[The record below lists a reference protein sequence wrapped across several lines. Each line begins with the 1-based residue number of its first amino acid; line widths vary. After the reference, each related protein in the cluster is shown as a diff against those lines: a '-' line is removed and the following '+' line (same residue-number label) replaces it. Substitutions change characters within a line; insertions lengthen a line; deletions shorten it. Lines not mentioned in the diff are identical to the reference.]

1 MPCPMDRARELFER
15 LEAGGLAALE
25 RLLAEEEPESLFLDY
40 KRSATP
46 AGDPGLHRNDR
57 ENLSKAL
64 SGFANSEGGLLI
76 WGVDARREAGAQR
89 EAVNKAPVVQAA
101 GFRTLVEGALSGESV
116 PALSNARV
124 LHILE
129 GAGPAGYVVVL
140 IPQSLIGPIR
150 ATRTDKY
157 HLRSGSSFG
166 IVPHGVLA
174 GMFGRAPQPVIRPNF
189 IAHFTQLNERRD
201 AISISFTVAAGNFG
215 AVLAGK
221 VFLSVWLGDLAQF
234 EKAVHVQ
241 VVHAE
246 AYDLRR
252 GRLPGFSIVA
262 KDGVE
267 LAPGGLDE
275 LCSIVVTLPLNYR
288 QPIRFDFNLG
298 ARDTPPGRFSISVN
312 ADTMNGLAERLAAG
326 RLRTDEIWE
335 TDAPLV

>member
-1 MPCPMDRARELFER
+1 MDRAHELFKR

-40 KRSATP
+40 KRSATH
-46 AGDPGLHRNDR
+46 ADDPGLHRSDR

-76 WGVDARREAGAQR
+76 WGVDARRKAGAQR
-89 EAVNKAPVVQAA
+89 EIANKAPVPQAA

-116 PALSNARV
+116 PALPNARV
-124 LHILE
+124 MHILE
-129 GAGPAGYVVVL
+129 SAGPAGYVVVL

-150 ATRTDKY
+150 AIRTDRY

-174 GMFGRAPQPVIRPNF
+174 GMFGRAPQPIIQPNF
-189 IAHFTQLNERRD
+189 ISYFTQLNERRD
-201 AISISFTVAAGNFG
+201 AISISFAVAAGNFG
-215 AVLAGK
+215 AVLGSK
-221 VFLSVWLGDLAQF
+221 VFLSVWMGDLAQL
-234 EKAVHVQ
+234 EQPLHAR
-241 VVHAE
+241 VVHAD

-267 LAPGGLDE
+267 LAPGGIDE
-275 LCSIVVTLPLNYR
+275 LCNIVVTLPLTYR
-288 QPIRFDFNLG
+288 QPIRLDFNLG
-298 ARDTPPGRFSISVN
+298 ARGAPPTHFYIAVS
-312 ADTMNGLAERLAAG
+312 AETMNGLAERLAAG

-335 TDAPLV
+335 TNALPT

>member
-1 MPCPMDRARELFER
+1 MERARELFER
-15 LEAGGLAALE
+15 LEIDGLAALE

-40 KRSATP
+40 KRSATLE
-46 AGDPGLHRNDR
+46 GDPGLHRNDR

-76 WGVDARREAGAQR
+76 WGVDARREAGGQR
-89 EAVNKAPVVQAA
+89 EVTNKVPVPQAA
-101 GFRTLVEGALSGESV
+101 AFRTLVEGALSGESI

-129 GAGPAGYVVVL
+129 GAGPAGYVAVL

-174 GMFGRAPQPVIRPNF
+174 GMFGRSPQPIIQPNLV
-189 IAHFTQLNERRD
+189 AYFTQLNERRD
-201 AISISFTVAAGNFG
+201 AISISFAVAAGNFG
-215 AVLAGK
+215 AVLASK
-221 VFLSVWLGDLAQF
+221 VFLSAWMGDLARL
-234 EKAVHVQ
+234 ERAVDVQ
-241 VVHAE
+241 VVHAG

-252 GRLPGFSIVA
+252 GGLPGFTIVA

-267 LAPGGLDE
+267 LAPGGIDE
-275 LCSIVVTLPLNYR
+275 LCNIVVTLPATYR
-288 QPIRFDFNLG
+288 QSIRFDFTLG
-298 ARDTPPGRFSISVN
+298 ARDAPPVRFYVGIN
-312 ADTMNGLAERLAAG
+312 AETMNNLVERLLAA
-326 RLRTDEIWE
+326 RVRTDEIWE
-335 TDAPLV
+335 TDVPLM